1 MDCRRFQQRRPHDS
15 RSLFIFGL
23 SRIISNRIQDVWLSR
38 NQIDIC
44 TPHDPIPK
52 LAVSS
57 AQAEWAERGRS
68 LFKNGTYRQ
77 AVHCFERAGLR
88 QERNVANAYSL
99 QQDAYLLP
107 QGSDTRSR
115 GFADAG
121 EAFIDCA
128 TTATVLDEAK
138 AYYRLAGRCYTEVGD
153 YQRAGDLFLTA
164 EDYTGSAMAYR
175 KAENFDEAVSV
186 VRRYDGKVDA
196 DTAESIIAVAKLHYF
211 RDGEVK

>member
-23 SRIISNRIQDVWLSR
+23 SRIVTNRIQDVWLSR
-38 NQIDIC
+38 NQIEIC
-44 TPHDPIPK
+44 TPNDPIPK

-77 AVHCFERAGLR
+77 AVHCFERAGLQ
-88 QERNVANAYSL
+88 QERSVANAYSIH
-99 QQDAYLLP
+99 QDACLLP

-115 GFADAG
+115 GFTEAG

-128 TTATVLDEAK
+128 TTATVSDEAK
-138 AYYRLAGRCYTEVGD
+138 AYYRFAGRCFVEVGD
-153 YQRAGDLFLTA
+153 HQRAGDLFLA
-164 EDYTGSAMAYR
+164 AQDYTGSAVAYR
-175 KAENFDEAVSV
+175 KAENFDKAVNV
-186 VRRYDGKVDA
+186 VQEYDGMVDA
-196 DTAESIIAVAKLHYF
+196 DAAESIIAVAKLHYF
-211 RDGEVK
+211 KKHDVE